1 MGVSE
6 DVAVEEASVDADQ
19 ALGVERAAHVV
30 DIRLARAVE
39 TREVAATE
47 GIEDPGELIL
57 GELLEE

>member
-1 MGVSE
+1 MCIPE
-6 DVAVEEASVDADQ
+6 DIAVEEAGMDADQ

-47 GIEDPGELIL
+47 GMVR
-57 GELLEE
+57 